1 MKLSNFK
8 TMVSAVSL
16 VSLVGTIFALTGDS
30 WKFAVLSLLAFTISS
45 NISTAIIVTEKISQV
60 SGIGNLVGM
69 LQDVKKTE

>member
-8 TMVSAVSL
+8 TIVSAVSL
-16 VSLVGTIFALTGDS
+16 VSLVGTIFYLTGDS
-30 WKFAVLSLLAFTISS
+30 WKFAVLSLLVFTISS